1 MVPNDI
7 LSCPWLDFKDRRGH
21 LEFRSVAPTLAHIP
35 RPLPIY
41 QGEFTVI
48 ETPYCPPPIRE
59 FTLKVAPG
67 RRFIPEVAGPPR
79 RPLAWLSAD

>member
-7 LSCPWLDFKDRRGH
+7 LSCPCLDFKG
-21 LEFRSVAPTLAHIP
+21 
-35 RPLPIY
+35 RPNRPY
-41 QGEFTVI
+41 TPKPCSYTKGEFTVI

-67 RRFIPEVAGPPR
+67 RRFI
-79 RPLAWLSAD
+79 L